1 MYPQMFFVLGSSEW
15 LGLDRF
21 FAEKWLWDDTR
32 IKTTKNEKKLNVV
45 CSESSMSADIIPT
58 SILKKPFG
66 SDSREIFKL

>member
-1 MYPQMFFVLGSSEW
+1 MYPQIFSFLGNSEW
-15 LGLDRF
+15 LRLDRF
-21 FAEKWLWDDTR
+21 FAETWLWDDTR